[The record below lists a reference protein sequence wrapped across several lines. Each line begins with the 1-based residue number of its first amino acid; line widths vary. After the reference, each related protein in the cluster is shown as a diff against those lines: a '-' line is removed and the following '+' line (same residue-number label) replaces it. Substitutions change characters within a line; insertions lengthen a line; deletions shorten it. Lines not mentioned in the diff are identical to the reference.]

1 MPIELSQP
9 VKVVSQGE
17 FHAIHHLMVGHAFA
31 IHNQYG
37 RMLDEKIYKN
47 ELAYRCAQDGLAA
60 EREVLIRVRHG
71 SYVKDYF
78 IDLLLAGSTVVEA
91 KCAATIAPAHRA
103 QALNYVLLAGTHH
116 GSLVNFRPLKVQ
128 PEFISTRLTPN
139 GRRRFTVATHDWPDD
154 TEYQHMRE
162 IVVSLCADV
171 GLGLEVAL
179 YREAVAT
186 LIGVCSVL
194 PQPVPIMAGSRQ
206 LGEHSMHLLRD
217 GVGLAVTAAT
227 RFANTRKHLQRL
239 LNHTTL
245 DAIAWVNLPVNS
257 VRFELLKRQ
266 NHLFEI

>member
-1 MPIELSQP
+1 M
-9 VKVVSQGE
+9 VSQDE
-17 FHAIHHLMVGHAFA
+17 FHAIHHVMVGHAFA

-37 RMLDEKIYKN
+37 RMLDENIYKN
-47 ELAYRCAQDGLAA
+47 ELAYRCAQGGLGA

-71 SYVKDYF
+71 SFVKEYF
-78 IDLLLAGSTVVEA
+78 IDLLLAGSTVAEA

-128 PEFISTRLTPN
+128 SEFVSTTLTPDD
-139 GRRRFTVATHDWPDD
+139 RRRFSVATHNWPDD
-154 TEYQHMRE
+154 TEHQKLRE
-162 IVVSLCADV
+162 TVVSLCADV
-171 GLGLEVAL
+171 GMGLEVAL

-186 LIGVCSVL
+186 LMGVL
-194 PQPVPIMAGSRQ
+194 PQSVPIMAGSRQ

-227 RFANTRKHLQRL
+227 RFADTRKHLQRL

-245 DAIAWVNLPVNS
+245 DAIAWVNLPLNS
-257 VRFELLKRQ
+257 VRFELLKKA
-266 NHLFEI
+266 E

>member
-9 VKVVSQGE
+9 VNVVSQDQ
-17 FHAIHHLMVGHAFA
+17 FHSIHHVMAGHAFT
-31 IHNQYG
+31 IHNQFG

-47 ELAYRCAQDGLAA
+47 ELAYRCAQDGLTA

-71 SYVKDYF
+71 SFVRDYF

-91 KCAATIAPAHRA
+91 KCASAIAPAHRA
-103 QALNYVLLAGTHH
+103 QSLNYVLLSGAHH

-128 PEFISTRLTPN
+128 SEFVSTRLTPDD
-139 GRRRFTVATHDWPDD
+139 RRRFSVTAHEWPDD
-154 TEYQHMRE
+154 SEHQELRE
-162 IVVSLCADV
+162 VVLSLCTDV

-186 LIGVCSVL
+186 LIGRRSSL
-194 PQPVPIMAGSRQ
+194 PDPIPIMAGSRQ
-206 LGEHSMHLLRD
+206 LGEQSLHILRD

-227 RFANTRKHLQRL
+227 RSADTRKHLQRL

-245 DAIAWVNLPVNS
+245 DAMAWVNLPLNN
-257 VRFELLKRQ
+257 VRFELLKKK
-266 NHLFEI
+266 E